1 MSQAGGQK
9 PSTGESF
16 PKYRTI
22 HLVRLPKGEAFP
34 AEYWI
39 DRCKKANIDV
49 FCPHSMSTA
58 GVMTRADADAI
69 RAAGLDF
76 RVYGVKSRKA
86 FKQAAMLGASGFT
99 SDFWDEA
106 FKWAEELGADYRP
119 VARR

>member
-1 MSQAGGQK
+1 
-9 PSTGESF
+9 
-16 PKYRTI
+16 
-22 HLVRLPKGEAFP
+22 
-34 AEYWI
+34 
-39 DRCKKANIDV
+39 
-49 FCPHSMSTA
+49 MSTA

-86 FKQAAMLGASGFT
+86 FKQAAMLCASGFT

-119 VARR
+119 VARRLWSVEFSKPSRAKIRTPQDDF